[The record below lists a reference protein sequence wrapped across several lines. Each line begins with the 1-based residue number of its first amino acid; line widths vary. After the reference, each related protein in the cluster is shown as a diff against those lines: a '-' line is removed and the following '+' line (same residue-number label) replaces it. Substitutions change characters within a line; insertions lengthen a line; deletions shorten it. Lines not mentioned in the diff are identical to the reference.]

1 MDFFMGL
8 IFFLS
13 LFKVGDVNIIVDTF
27 DMIEI
32 NHHHNEWGVETWAQ
46 VILWD
51 WHPAGSK
58 FHCEK
63 WIMMKDAHKKTD
75 EGRKKWQKLRR
86 EIEQGLNTLERRKQW
101 LNASN
106 YMGDFSTDSKF
117 YPRKNW
123 TTGYYEIKYN
133 DDKNIRRIIRAKI
146 FKETHTQID
155 PEAEDRKFHST
166 AIRRGLSKQA
176 RLDIENIVDRAINF
190 PLSKIN
196 R

>member
-1 MDFFMGL
+1 MDFLVKL
-8 IFFLS
+8 ILFIS
-13 LFKVGDVNIIVDTF
+13 LFKVGNENVAVDTF
-27 DMIEI
+27 DMIEV

-75 EGRKKWQKLRR
+75 EGRKNWEKLRR
-86 EIEQGLNTLERRKQW
+86 KIEQGLDTLERRKQW
-101 LNASN
+101 LNASH
-106 YMGDFSTDSKF
+106 YMGDFSSDSKF

-123 TTGYYEIKYN
+123 TNGYYEIKYN
-133 DDKNIRRIIRAKI
+133 DKKIRRIIRAKI
-146 FKETHTQID
+146 FRETYTQYD
-155 PEAEDRKFHST
+155 PEVEDRKYHP
-166 AIRRGLSKQA
+166 ADKRRGLTLPQFKTVE
-176 RLDIENIVDRAINF
+176 DIINNLRF
-190 PLSKIN
+190 DTIPG

>member
-1 MDFFMGL
+1 MGL

-13 LFKVGDVNIIVDTF
+13 LFKVGDENIIVDTF

-63 WIMMKDAHKKTD
+63 WIMMKGAHKKTK
-75 EGRKKWQKLRR
+75 EGRKNWEKLRR
-86 EIEQGLNTLERRKQW
+86 EIEQGLDTLERRKQW

-133 DDKNIRRIIRAKI
+133 DKNIRRIK
-146 FKETHTQID
+146 
-155 PEAEDRKFHST
+155 DRKFHST
-166 AIRRGLSKQA
+166 ATRRGLSKQA

-196 R
+196 NE